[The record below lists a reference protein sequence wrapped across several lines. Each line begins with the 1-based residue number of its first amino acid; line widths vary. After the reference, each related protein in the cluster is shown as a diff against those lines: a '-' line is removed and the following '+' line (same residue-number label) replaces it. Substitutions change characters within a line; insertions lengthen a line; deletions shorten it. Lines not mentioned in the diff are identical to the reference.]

1 MKETQKRA
9 DTLSDAIERLHVG
22 QSSLFRNRLSRAIV
36 LSNEAGDH
44 ILDGLL
50 RGASPER
57 IAADAAEDPQDVA
70 DLLIAVE
77 QTLENWRSAGLLS
90 TTDIASRFPHEPP
103 ERAASFDAVFHH
115 AGRSIRLISESAALF
130 GQIATLLSD
139 FRLFGPNLAPNSTV
153 RIVEV
158 SAGVAVFHDGR
169 PLWRAATPDEARFLA
184 MQSIIA
190 ALTDGDAISA
200 ILHAGLVAKEGTG
213 LLLAGTTGRGKTTL
227 TLALADAGWA
237 FAGDDM
243 IALRNDATATA
254 LPLGAHLKQ
263 TKHVLERATA
273 RVVEWCDAQGGL
285 FWPIN
290 AVAPGSRI
298 TIQSILLPHY
308 LPDHA
313 PDLKEVSPE
322 QALETLLTT
331 GSEPVG
337 TRQTLAGITSL
348 LNSVPAYTLT
358 YASTAEA
365 LSLVAGLDDAD

>member
-22 QSSLFRNRLSRAIV
+22 QSSLFRNQLSRAIV

-103 ERAASFDAVFHH
+103 ERASSFEAVFHH

-139 FRLFGPNLAPNSTV
+139 FRLFGPHLAPNSTV

-158 SAGVAVFHDGR
+158 SAGVAVFQDGR
-169 PLWRAATPDEARFLA
+169 PLWRAGTPDEARFLA
-184 MQSIIA
+184 MQAIIA

-227 TLALADAGWA
+227 TLALAEAGWA

-243 IALRNDATATA
+243 IALRSDGTATA

-263 TKHVLERATA
+263 TKDVLERTNA

-285 FWPIN
+285 FWPSN

-308 LPDHA
+308 DPDHA
-313 PDLKEVSPE
+313 PDLEEVSPE
-322 QALETLLTT
+322 TALETLVTT

-337 TRQTLAGITSL
+337 
-348 LNSVPAYTLT
+348 
-358 YASTAEA
+358 
-365 LSLVAGLDDAD
+365 DAANACRHRKPFE